1 LRSDTRRRAACER
14 SDEKRRLW
22 GQYLTPP
29 DVARFVL
36 AAARIALGRDPERLV
51 DPACGDG
58 VFLEAALEAGLVDAR
73 GVFGIEI
80 DPCHARAAR
89 RLGLGANLVCA
100 DGLTDPLPPALQDAR
115 GEGFDLVV
123 GNPPFGGGGG
133 RGRLEMLFVARFVAL
148 ARPGGAGA
156 VILPSGV
163 FANASAQKLRDSLLG
178 EITPAAVVELPPGT
192 FRRAG
197 AAAAT
202 CVLVFRKR
210 RARASDRCL
219 VVAHPTDRGDAGGHF
234 GAALGVLATGL
245 AARNARRIPV
255 RDLEGR
261 RWDPG
266 HWLRAAADI
275 FSLARVPLEPLGGF
289 MEHITYGP
297 ILTGEAAKRDLGGR
311 VKVVGLKEL
320 RPTGLDLRRAK
331 RVRARGVHDPARCR
345 LRAGDVVLARSGAG
359 SLLKGRAAVFDGS
372 GPATVGCF
380 VDLVR
385 LSGLEPGYA
394 VLCLRSRLF
403 RAQVASIANGVG
415 TPNLS
420 FGEIRGLLVPRLGEA
435 TESRLAREEA
445 AVRKLHAR
453 ALRAGREPAEA
464 AKRLDAA
471 LAALEGAAL
480 SGARRRGPD
489 GQDLQRPGRR
499 GRGRGRSLEKG
510 CA

>member
-1 LRSDTRRRAACER
+1 MNSGTRRRPAGGR
-14 SDEKRRLW
+14 PVEKKRLW
-22 GQYLTPP
+22 GQYFTPP
-29 DVARFVL
+29 EVAGFVL
-36 AAARIALGRDPERLV
+36 EAARIALGRNPETLV

-58 VFLEAALEAGLVDAR
+58 VFLEAALDAGLVDAR
-73 GVFGIEI
+73 GAFGIEI
-80 DPCHARAAR
+80 DPRHALAAG
-89 RLGLGANLVCA
+89 RLGLGANLACA
-100 DGLTDPLPPALQDAR
+100 DGLADPLPPALEHAR
-115 GEGFDLVV
+115 GCGFDLVV

-133 RGRLEMLFVARFVAL
+133 RGRLELRFAGRFAAL

-163 FANASAQKLRDSLLG
+163 FANASAQRLRDSLLE
-178 EITPAAVVELPPGT
+178 EITPTAVVELPPGT

-197 AAAAT
+197 ATAAT

-210 RARASDRCL
+210 RARASERCL
-219 VVAHPTDRGDAGGHF
+219 VVAHPAGGGDAGGCL
-234 GAALGVLATGL
+234 GAALGVIATGR
-245 AARNARRIPV
+245 AARNARRVPV
-255 RDLEGR
+255 RDLMGR

-275 FSLARVPLEPLGGF
+275 LSLARVPLEPLGGF

-331 RVRARGVHDPARCR
+331 RVRARGAHDPARCR
-345 LRAGDVVLARSGAG
+345 LRPGDVVLARSGAG

-394 VLCLRSRLF
+394 VLCLRSRLV

-420 FGEIRGLLVPRLGEA
+420 FGEIRGLLVPRLGDA

-453 ALRAGREPAEA
+453 ALRAGREPVEA

-471 LAALEGAAL
+471 LSALEEAAL
-480 SGARRRGPD
+480 SGARRRGK
-489 GQDLQRPGRR
+489 GRCR
-499 GRGRGRSLEKG
+499 RLGKG